1 MAKQGTGSGH
11 LFMAFGAGSYT
22 DAPTGSSP
30 LTPMGATA
38 SYDGKK
44 RLPDSLSSANQPNT
58 LQSFLTSVLTARRG
72 DTLIYHR
79 GFLANDSG
87 KDEDVRRWAAIA
99 LLVSNTKMVHPLIG
113 GVQVREFTGL
123 GSFSLKQFRHG
134 ENDYTYAMTCIEPLK
149 RVQITALRER
159 CDRMNIQFGW
169 GKYDY

>member
-1 MAKQGTGSGH
+1 MSRQGTGSGH

-22 DAPTGSSP
+22 DVPTGSSP

-38 SYDGKK
+38 SYDGRKP
-44 RLPDSLSSANQPNT
+44 LPDFLSSASQPNT

-72 DTLIYHR
+72 AKLIYHR

-99 LLVSNTKMVHPLIG
+99 LLVSNTKMTHPLLG
-113 GVQVREFTGL
+113 GTQVREFTGL
-123 GSFSLKQFRHG
+123 GSFALTQFRHG
-134 ENDYTYAMTCIEPLK
+134 EKDYTYVMGCIEPLK